1 MLLTDQCDS
10 TPLCHHTVHKVPRF
24 QAIMRNSQI
33 LSPDKTTSKVAQQVR
48 GLGAKPEDLG

>member
-10 TPLCHHTVHKVPRF
+10 TLLYHHTVHKVPRF